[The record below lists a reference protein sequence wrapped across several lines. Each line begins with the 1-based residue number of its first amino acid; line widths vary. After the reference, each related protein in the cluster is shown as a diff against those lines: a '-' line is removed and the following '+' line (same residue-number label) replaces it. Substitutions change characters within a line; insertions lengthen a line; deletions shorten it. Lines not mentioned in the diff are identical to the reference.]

1 MAKWNPLALK
11 LVMWLMG
18 ILIAAGSAAG
28 FIGGS
33 FFQFD
38 QSFGVT
44 ASVAGIAFGAGLMIA
59 GFDPIANVSWV
70 RALIIYAILQIVY
83 QLFAWIS
90 IGRFDLIPFVIAII
104 AGALLVFLY
113 PNKPELWMAGTMKM
127 PSGMGGGMSRSKM

>member
-1 MAKWNPLALK
+1 
-11 LVMWLMG
+11 MWLMG

-70 RALIIYAILQIVY
+70 RALILYAILQVVY

-90 IGRFDLIPFVIAII
+90 IGRFDLIPFVISII
-104 AGALLVFLY
+104 SGALLLVLY
-113 PNKPELWMAGTMKM
+113 PNRAELLMSGTMKM

>member
-1 MAKWNPLALK
+1 VAKWNPLALK
-11 LVMWLMG
+11 VVMWLMG

-44 ASVAGIAFGAGLMIA
+44 ASVARIAFGAGLMIA

-70 RALIIYAILQIVY
+70 RALIFYAIIQVVY
-83 QLFAWIS
+83 QVVSWIS
-90 IGRFDLIPFVIAII
+90 IGRFDLWPFVIAIV
-104 AGALLVFLY
+104 AGAVVFVLY
-113 PNKPELWMAGTMKM
+113 PNKPELYMAGTLKM
-127 PSGMGGGMSRSKM
+127 PSGMGGGMARSKM

>member
-1 MAKWNPLALK
+1 
-11 LVMWLMG
+11 MG

-90 IGRFDLIPFVIAII
+90 IGRFDLIPFIIAII
-104 AGALLVFLY
+104 AGVLLLVLY
-113 PNKPELWMAGTMKM
+113 PNKAELWMSGTMKM
-127 PSGMGGGMSRSKM
+127 PGGMGGGMARSKM

>member
-1 MAKWNPLALK
+1 VAKWNPLALK
-11 LVMWLMG
+11 VLMWLMG

-28 FIGGS
+28 FVGGS

-70 RALIIYAILQIVY
+70 RALIIYAILQVVY

-90 IGRFDLIPFVIAII
+90 IGRFDLIPFIIAII
-104 AGALLVFLY
+104 AGALLLVLY
-113 PNKPELWMAGTMKM
+113 PNKAELWMSGTFKM

>member
-1 MAKWNPLALK
+1 
-11 LVMWLMG
+11 MG

-104 AGALLVFLY
+104 AGVLLLVLY
-113 PNKPELWMAGTMKM
+113 PNKAELWMSGTMKM
-127 PSGMGGGMSRSKM
+127 PGGMGGGMARSKM

>member
-1 MAKWNPLALK
+1 
-11 LVMWLMG
+11 MWVMG

-28 FIGGS
+28 FVGS
-33 FFQFD
+33 TFFQFD
-38 QSFGVT
+38 SQYFGVT

-70 RALIIYAILQIVY
+70 RALVLYAIIQFIY
-83 QLFAWIS
+83 QLFSWIS

-104 AGALLVFLY
+104 AGALLVVLY

-127 PSGMGGGMSRSKM
+127 PSGMGGGMARSKM